1 MCLFTRE
8 LQSPTSSCNECTP
21 LVQKCPFCIGSN
33 INCSEHEMENK
44 HRHRLRERVELED
57 LSEVAGADRVESY
70 MDTFVANLI
79 WLKN

>member
-1 MCLFTRE
+1 
-8 LQSPTSSCNECTP
+8 
-21 LVQKCPFCIGSN
+21 
-33 INCSEHEMENK
+33 MENK

-70 MDTFVANLI
+70 MDTFISNLI